1 LLDLIDYKPPGG
13 CLAKKWKGIMDW
25 LKRFLKPK
33 QDNFMALLI
42 QQGEYTIHIVDA
54 LQAYLKKQSDKKST
68 QARTVEK
75 EADELERILVHELMD
90 TFVTPIDR
98 EDIFS
103 LSRALDNFIDYVYDT
118 VEELEIFELDAP
130 EPVIEIANLL
140 YDMATELHLAITQ
153 LMDYPGVAQEHAR
166 RVKHLENEVEDEY
179 RRSLAS
185 LFQGPQDIHQ
195 VMEILKTREVLR
207 HLSNAADQGDIAADT
222 VMDIVVKWS

>member
-1 LLDLIDYKPPGG
+1 
-13 CLAKKWKGIMDW
+13 MDW

-33 QDNFMALLI
+33 QDNFIVLLS

-68 QARTVEK
+68 RARSVEK
-75 EADELERILVHELMD
+75 EADEIQRILVHELMD

-118 VEELEIFELDAP
+118 VEELEIFELEAT
-130 EPVIEIANLL
+130 EPVVEIAGFLHE
-140 YDMATELHLAITQ
+140 MATELHMAITQ

-166 RVKHLENEVEDEY
+166 RVKHLENQVEDAY
-179 RRSLAS
+179 RRSLAD
-185 LFQGPQDIHQ
+185 LFSGPEDVHM
-195 VMEILKTREVLR
+195 VMEILKNREVLR

>member
-1 LLDLIDYKPPGG
+1 
-13 CLAKKWKGIMDW
+13 MDW
-25 LKRFLKPK
+25 LKRFLRPK

-42 QQGEYTIHIVDA
+42 QQGKYTIYIVDA
-54 LQAYLKKQSDKKST
+54 LQAYLRKQSDKKST
-68 QARTVEK
+68 HAREVEK
-75 EADELERILVHELMD
+75 EADEIQRILVHELMD

-118 VEELEIFELDAP
+118 VDELEIFKLEAT
-130 EPVIEIANLL
+130 EPVVKIAGLL
-140 YDMATELHLAITQ
+140 HEMSIELHMAITQ

-166 RVKHLENEVEDEY
+166 RVKHLENQVEDVY
-179 RRSLAS
+179 RLSLAA
-185 LFQGPQDIHQ
+185 LFQGPQDVPQ

-207 HLSNAADQGDIAADT
+207 HLSNAADQGDRAADT

>member
-1 LLDLIDYKPPGG
+1 
-13 CLAKKWKGIMDW
+13 MDW

-54 LQAYLKKQSDKKST
+54 LQAYLKKQNDKKST
-68 QARTVEK
+68 HARAVEK
-75 EADELERILVHELMD
+75 EADELQRILVHELMD

-98 EDIFS
+98 EDIFA

-118 VEELEIFELDAP
+118 VEELEIFELAAP
-130 EPVIEIANLL
+130 EPVIKIADLL
-140 YDMATELHLAITQ
+140 HKMATELHMAITQ
-153 LMDYPGVAQEHAR
+153 LIDYPGVAQEHAR
-166 RVKHLENEVEDEY
+166 RVKHLENQVEDAY
-179 RRSLAS
+179 RLSLAA

-207 HLSNAADQGDIAADT
+207 HLSNAADQGDRAADT

>member
-1 LLDLIDYKPPGG
+1 
-13 CLAKKWKGIMDW
+13 MDW

-33 QDNFMALLI
+33 QDNFMGLLI
-42 QQGEYTIHIVDA
+42 QQGEYTIHVVDA

-68 QARTVEK
+68 QARAVEK
-75 EADELERILVHELMD
+75 EADELQRILVHELMD

-98 EDIFS
+98 EDIFA

-140 YDMATELHLAITQ
+140 HEMATELHMAITQ
-153 LMDYPGVAQEHAR
+153 LIDYPGVAQEHAR
-166 RVKHLENEVEDEY
+166 RVKHLENKVEDSY
-179 RRSLAS
+179 RLSLAA
-185 LFQGPQDIHQ
+185 LFQGPQDVHQ